1 MEDLEVG
8 VIIDTDVVID
18 YLKRRPDRVA
28 TEIFHKIK
36 VGELSANL
44 TSISAFELYRGAR
57 LSPEPKERVG
67 EVKAILRNVKCL
79 PFDEAAADLASEM
92 YISLE
97 RTGEPLEIRDLF
109 IGALTRS
116 VGLTLVTRNLTHFKR
131 LPNLK
136 ATTPQ
141 DLLRIL

>member
-8 VIIDTDVVID
+8 VILDTDVVID
-18 YLKRRPDRVA
+18 YLKRKPDRVA

-36 VGELSANL
+36 VGKLSAKL
-44 TSISAFELYRGAR
+44 TSISTFELYRGAR
-57 LSPEPKERVG
+57 LSPEPKEKVE
-67 EVKAILRNVKCL
+67 EVKAILHYVKGL

-92 YISLE
+92 SISLE
-97 RTGEPLEIRDLF
+97 RMGEPIEIRDLF

-116 VGLTLVTRNLTHFKR
+116 VGLTLVTRNITHFKR

-136 ATTPQ
+136 ITTPQ
-141 DLLRIL
+141 DLLRRL